1 MKMNNKENIDNT
13 KKDTEQNNNSNEFK
27 TTDVFK
33 KYQQARHSYNSTT
46 EKLQNIQEHYEC
58 NQEAIKKNKTS
69 FKENIQ
75 QVRQLAKA
83 LEIDVNLEN
92 LPNKQL
98 KEALVEKVDWVQN
111 PDQEFIKNTI
121 TSTVHE
127 LTKNSDLDFAEI
139 VGNHVDEYGTHFLN
153 VADTSADDLK
163 EMMHERLASIAMY
176 EEQLNDEAEDII
188 DKHNDT
194 IENQQERQES
204 LAFHQEINDAANE
217 TSAAFKEAPDSI
229 PTEKLTAPLQEI
241 KTITAENKEIIIN
254 LSKGLK
260 HGPMTIKNQSNH
272 PEMEMEFA
280 KDKLHGSSKYY
291 FADGKLER
299 QIEFQEG
306 KMHGLMQ
313 VFSAEGKP
321 SMEIYYENGV
331 MHGSSTMYNE
341 QGEVHITSNYAHG
354 KLEGDMIIFS
364 NGKPYLKKTYKNG
377 IAIDQEFD
385 SKAMPHVH

>member
-1 MKMNNKENIDNT
+1 MNNKENIDNT
-13 KKDTEQNNNSNEFK
+13 KNDTEQNNNSNEFK

-33 KYQQARHSYNSTT
+33 KYQQARQNYSSVT
-46 EKLQNIQEHYEC
+46 EKIQNIQENHEFA
-58 NQEAIKKNKTS
+58 QETIKKNKTS

-75 QVRQLAKA
+75 QVRQLAKE
-83 LEIDVNLEN
+83 LGIDVNLEN

-98 KEALVEKVDWVQN
+98 KETLIEKVDWVKN
-111 PDQEFIKNTI
+111 PNQEFVKNTTI
-121 TSTVHE
+121 STARE
-127 LTKNSDLDFAEI
+127 LAKNSDLNFAEI
-139 VGNHVDEYGTHFLN
+139 IGNNIDEYGAHFLN
-153 VADTSADDLK
+153 IANTSEDDLK
-163 EMMHERLASIAMY
+163 EMLHERLDSIAMY
-176 EEQLNDEAEDII
+176 EEQLNDEAENII
-188 DKHNDT
+188 DNHNNK
-194 IENQQERQES
+194 IENQQDKQEN
-204 LAFHQEINDAANE
+204 LAFHQEINDVTNE
-217 TSAAFKEAPDSI
+217 ISAAFKEVPDSI
-229 PTEKLTAPLQEI
+229 PKEKLTAPLQEI
-241 KTITAENKEIIIN
+241 KTITAENKEIVIN

-260 HGPMTIKNQSNH
+260 HGPMTIKNHSGH
-272 PEMEMEFA
+272 AEMEMEFA
-280 KDKLHGSSKYY
+280 KDKLHGISKYY
-291 FADGKLER
+291 FADGTLER

-313 VFSAEGKP
+313 VFSSEGKP

-341 QGEVHITSNYAHG
+341 QGEVHITSNYKYG